1 MPTGTCACGAVRY
14 EIATP
19 FIEMHHCHC
28 SRCRKSHGS
37 AFATFASTRADGVT
51 IRAGADALRDYRS
64 SPVVRRRFCE
74 RCGANVFFHAD
85 PFPDL
90 VWIAAG
96 TLDGEPGI
104 RPGAH
109 AFVASRA
116 EWFTPSDTLPSF
128 DEYPPLPTS
137 ASG

>member
-1 MPTGTCACGAVRY
+1 MTTGSCACGEVRY

-28 SRCRKSHGS
+28 SRCRKTHGA
-37 AFATFASTRADGVT
+37 AFATFTSTRADGVRVT
-51 IRAGADALRDYRS
+51 KGAESLREFQS
-64 SPVVRRRFCE
+64 SPVVRRRFCGA
-74 RCGANVFFHAD
+74 CGGHLFFDAT

-90 VWIAAG
+90 VWVAAG

-116 EWFTPSDTLPSF
+116 AWYAPSDSLPCF
-128 DEYPPLPTS
+128 DGYPPLPTS
-137 ASG
+137 AGA